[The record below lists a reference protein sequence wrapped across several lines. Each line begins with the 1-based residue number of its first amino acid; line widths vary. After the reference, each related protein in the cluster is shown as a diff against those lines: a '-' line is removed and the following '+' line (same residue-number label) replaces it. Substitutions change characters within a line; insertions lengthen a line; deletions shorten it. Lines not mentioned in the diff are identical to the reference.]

1 MLDLAPPIFLIGVS
15 LALWCLAMSWR
26 TYGHTAPRWWVRQQP
41 LYTPGWLQQDGREHF
56 ALVGLPFIAGVV
68 AVAGFAWLAA
78 VCLPAID
85 KAGHTVA
92 LIGIAV
98 LALSSLATGY
108 FGPGTTLLR
117 RWVYP
122 RWLRPARDYDRELMR
137 QRRVGRH

>member
-1 MLDLAPPIFLIGVS
+1 MLALLLPILLIGIS
-15 LALWCLAMSWR
+15 LALWGLAMSWR
-26 TYGHTAPRWWVRQQP
+26 ARGTKAPRWWVRQQP
-41 LYTPGWLQQDGREHF
+41 LYSPGWLQQDGREHF
-56 ALVGLPFIAGVV
+56 ALVGLPFIAGVI

-78 VCLPAID
+78 VCLPDVD

-98 LALSSLATGY
+98 LALSAPVTGY

-122 RWLRPARDYDRELMR
+122 RWLRPARDYDRELMH
-137 QRRVGRH
+137 QRRAGRH